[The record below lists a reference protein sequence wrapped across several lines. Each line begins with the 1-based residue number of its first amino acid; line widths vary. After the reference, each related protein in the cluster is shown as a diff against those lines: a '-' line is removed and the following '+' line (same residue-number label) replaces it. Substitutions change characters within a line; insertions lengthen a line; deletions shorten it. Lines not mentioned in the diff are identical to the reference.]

1 MVTRNQAFKRKHR
14 SFGFLAR
21 NLGIFRKTRFLNLP
35 ERCCFPRPCRIRMK
49 NWEWAFS
56 LARNQLN
63 TTNEQNSA
71 LAPISS

>member
-1 MVTRNQAFKRKHR
+1 MVIRNQSFKQKHG
-14 SFGFLAR
+14 SFWPLAR
-21 NLGIFRKTRFLNLP
+21 NLGIFRKTKFLNSAK
-35 ERCCFPRPCRIRMK
+35 RCCFSRPLRIRMK

-56 LARNQLN
+56 PLRNQLN